1 MAGATYTG
9 TVVELVS
16 ANDTSTSTLDAS
28 QSPKQFLVTR
38 TKPQRSSNRLVRR
51 AVPYDQIFPQFAKA
65 AREIEQPKQ
74 APKDEKRQLRRAVAK
89 IEQAVEAVAIAYP
102 ALLNPALSDEIQA
115 EFDAIVAQLEAA
127 LEAMLQQHA
136 EEALRLSYLAFQAA
150 LAVQAFLDFE
160 DEALVLLL
168 MAA

>member
-1 MAGATYTG
+1 
-9 TVVELVS
+9 
-16 ANDTSTSTLDAS
+16 
-28 QSPKQFLVTR
+28 
-38 TKPQRSSNRLVRR
+38 
-51 AVPYDQIFPQFAKA
+51 
-65 AREIEQPKQ
+65 
-74 APKDEKRQLRRAVAK
+74 
-89 IEQAVEAVAIAYP
+89 AYP

-127 LEAMLQQHA
+127 LEAMRLQHA
-136 EEALRLSYLAFQAA
+136 QEALALSYAAYQAA